1 VYLKQVN
8 DTEVIFPYTLR
19 QLRTENPKTSFPAEM
34 SDEILASWS
43 VYPVTV
49 ADKPSVAHNEVA
61 ERQATPTETD
71 GAWSVGWTVRT
82 YSDDEIAAIA
92 FTVRRERDEK
102 LKDSDWTQ
110 ANDSPLNDAKKTEWA
125 TYRTSL
131 RDVPLQI
138 NFPTQVTW
146 PTEPS

>member
-1 VYLKQVN
+1 MYLKQVN
-8 DTEVIFPYTLR
+8 DTEVVFPYTVR
-19 QLRTENPKTSFPAEM
+19 ELRTENPKTSFPAEM

-49 ADKPSVAHNEVA
+49 ADKPSLAHNEVA
-61 ERQATPTETD
+61 ERQATPIETD
-71 GAWSVGWTVRT
+71 GAWSVGWAVRT

-92 FTVRRERDEK
+92 VTVRRERGEK

-110 ANDSPLNDAKKTEWA
+110 ANDSPLTDAKKTDWV

-131 RDVPLQI
+131 RNVPSQS
-138 NFPTQVTW
+138 NFPTQVNW

>member
-1 VYLKQVN
+1 MYLKKVN
-8 DTEVIFPYTLR
+8 DTEVIFPYTVR

-49 ADKPSVAHNEVA
+49 LDKPSLAHNEVA

-92 FTVRRERDEK
+92 VTVRRERDEK
-102 LKDSDWTQ
+102 LRDSDWTQ
-110 ANDSPLNDAKKTEWA
+110 ANDSPLTDAKKAEWA

-131 RDVPLQI
+131 RDVPSQS

-146 PTEPS
+146 PTEP